1 MWTPYPGVYLNSIQ
15 NHKVSITNFKKSK
28 FLSSLDLPRMKGGEK
43 DMKKLACI
51 FVFVSLMAAAIFW
64 ATAEVDY
71 LTCTACINPYL
82 IGT

>member
-1 MWTPYPGVYLNSIQ
+1 
-15 NHKVSITNFKKSK
+15 
-28 FLSSLDLPRMKGGEK
+28 MKGGEK
-43 DMKKLACI
+43 DMKKLACV
-51 FVFVSLMAAAIFW
+51 FVFVSLMVAAIFW

>member
-1 MWTPYPGVYLNSIQ
+1 
-15 NHKVSITNFKKSK
+15 
-28 FLSSLDLPRMKGGEK
+28 
-43 DMKKLACI
+43 MKKLTYAI
-51 FVFVSLMAAAIFW
+51 VFVSLMVVAVFW